1 MNYMIGEVISNH
13 RKNKKLSQIELAE
26 MLAAKGINVTN
37 AAISAW
43 EKGNST
49 PTAES
54 LLAVCEI
61 LEISDIY
68 TEFIGENPLDPFR
81 HLNDE
86 GKQKVLDYIN
96 LLEKSG
102 EYEKKTA
109 EIIDITPRLMKIALV
124 PASAGDGNF
133 LDDENFETVEIKKPV
148 PKKADFGVYLD
159 GNSMEPQFHDEELVW
174 IEQTECLNPG
184 DIGLFFLDGMTYFKK
199 YVVSKTGTFLVS
211 LTPDYAPKPV
221 SEYSTFKI
229 FGKLATD

>member
-13 RKNKKLSQIELAE
+13 RKNKRLSQIELAE

-61 LEISDIY
+61 LEISDVY

-102 EYEKKTA
+102 EY
-109 EIIDITPRLMKIALV
+109 PSS
-124 PASAGDGNF
+124 P
-133 LDDENFETVEIKKPV
+133 P
-148 PKKADFGVYLD
+148 
-159 GNSMEPQFHDEELVW
+159 
-174 IEQTECLNPG
+174 
-184 DIGLFFLDGMTYFKK
+184 
-199 YVVSKTGTFLVS
+199 
-211 LTPDYAPKPV
+211 
-221 SEYSTFKI
+221 
-229 FGKLATD
+229 

>member
-61 LEISDIY
+61 LEISDVY

-81 HLNDE
+81 NLNDE

-102 EYEKKTA
+102 EYERKAA

-124 PASAGDGNF
+124 PASAGNGNF
-133 LDDENFETVEIKKPV
+133 LDDENFETVEIQKPV

-184 DIGLFFLDGMTYFKK
+184 DIGLFFLDGILIMSTYTTISFSVQLITFITENMMTTNE
-199 YVVSKTGTFLVS
+199 VIIT
-211 LTPDYAPKPV
+211 
-221 SEYSTFKI
+221 
-229 FGKLATD
+229 